1 MQACEI
7 RERLLIQWKEAAE
20 SYALL
25 VSSIFQKLGT
35 ISSEETDA
43 LLQHADEL
51 ARSAEQ
57 LREELDAHRAA
68 HARLRILLRASFYL
82 HVNRQFKA

>member
-35 ISSEETDA
+35 ISPEETDA
-43 LLQHADEL
+43 LLQHVDEL
-51 ARSAEQ
+51 GRSADQ
-57 LREELDAHRAA
+57 LREELEAHRAA
-68 HARLRILLRASFYL
+68 HGCWG
-82 HVNRQFKA
+82 